1 MTETKPEEISRREK
15 VDAFL
20 DVVRYNPKF
29 ATLIVVLGLLAAVL
43 EGVGLTFIVPIIEI
57 VQAEDPT
64 AEAEGVMAVFVT
76 GYQALGLPL
85 TLGYVV
91 LGVAAVM
98 TLRYTTGFLVSWF
111 REMLREQYLRHLQL
125 RAFDTALEAR
135 MEYFD
140 KEGSDEIM
148 NAIVTETKYSAAVI
162 KQFVR
167 LLDPAFLT
175 LVYLAISFW
184 IAPYLTLL
192 SLVILGGLTVLLRG
206 VVEDG
211 YDLGDRV
218 AGANEQRHT
227 AAQAGLLGIRDIR
240 AFGLRD
246 EIYGNFADAVEQYT
260 TTRIKLRRNEAAIHK
275 FYNLSVALFVFVLI
289 YLAIMF
295 SNLSLGE
302 LGLFLFAMF
311 QLGPQMSKL
320 NKQYY
325 ELENNLPHLVRTQRF
340 IEELTEQTEPVEKSR
355 EVPSAVETVEFDDVS
370 FSYSDDE
377 VVLRGI
383 DFKISKGEF
392 VGFVGQSG
400 VGKSTIVSLLTR
412 YYEPDS
418 GGIRANDVPIDEMH
432 PDEWRERI
440 AIVRQSPYIFN
451 STLRYNLTIGNREA
465 TQHEIQ
471 RACEIARVDEFLD
484 DLPDGYDS
492 QLGDEGVRLSGGQ
505 KQRVALARALLKDA
519 DVLILDEATSDLDS
533 NLEQEVQRAIES
545 MDRDYII
552 ITIAHR
558 LSTVE
563 NADHI
568 YTMVDGRVS
577 ERGKHSE
584 LVDNGGTYAQL
595 YAIQTNR

>member
-1 MTETKPEEISRREK
+1 MTETRSEEISRREK
-15 VDAFL
+15 IDAFL
-20 DVVRYNPKF
+20 DVVRYNPRF
-29 ATLIVVLGLLAAVL
+29 AALILVLGLLAAVL

-57 VQAEDPT
+57 VQADDPA
-64 AEAEGVMAVFVT
+64 AEADGIMQMFVVA
-76 GYQALGLPL
+76 YQTVGLPL

-91 LGVAAVM
+91 LGVAIVM

-140 KEGSDEIM
+140 EEGSDEIM
-148 NAIVTETKYSAAVI
+148 NAIVTETKYSAQTI

-175 LVYLAISFW
+175 FVYLVISFW

-192 SLVILGGLTVLLRG
+192 SLVVLGGLTLLLRG

-211 YDLGDRV
+211 YDLGDLV
-218 AGANEQRHT
+218 ADANERRHT
-227 AAQAGLLGIRDIR
+227 AAQAGLMGIRDIR

-246 EIYGNFADAVEQYT
+246 EIYGNFADAVKQYT
-260 TTRIKLRRNEAAIHK
+260 GTKIKLRRNEAAIQK

-295 SNLSLGE
+295 ANLSLSE

-320 NKQYY
+320 NRQYY

-340 IEELTEQTEPVEKSR
+340 IKELEEQAEPDEHSR
-355 EVPSAVETVEFDDVS
+355 EVPSEVEVVEFDGVS
-370 FSYSDDE
+370 FSYEEDE
-377 VVLRGI
+377 PVLRGI
-383 DFKISKGEF
+383 DFRVDRGEF

-412 YYEPDS
+412 YYEPN
-418 GGIRANDVPIDEMH
+418 GGRIRANGIPIDEMD

-451 STLRYNLTIGNREA
+451 DTLRYNLTIGNRGA
-465 TQHEIQ
+465 TQGEIQ

-545 MDRDYII
+545 MERDYLI

-563 NADHI
+563 NADRI
-568 YTMVDGRVS
+568 YTMVGGRVS

-584 LVDNGGTYAQL
+584 LVANGGTYAQL